1 MFCEN
6 CGKKINTGTAFCPHC
21 GNSIGKNSSDANIEV
36 QVTPSKTSA
45 SHINNANSSS
55 EKSWWY
61 RLFQV
66 IYFIIFSITVL
77 AILAGA
83 YSVVP
88 KQVID
93 DEQTIINCTN
103 GKSYNLSKSYI
114 YLTQEPNPFVDTEIS
129 SLCSYGNTYA
139 GNTNTNNYTLN
150 ITYKTQGNWDTVVD
164 IGLFGLAV
172 AIFILYLIR
181 CAFKYIFLELS
192 FSPN

>member
-6 CGKKINTGTAFCPHC
+6 CGKKINIGTAFCPHC
-21 GNSIGKNSSDANIEV
+21 GNSMGSSSNSS
-36 QVTPSKTSA
+36 
-45 SHINNANSSS
+45 SHYGEKKSS

-83 YSVVP
+83 YSAVP
-88 KQVID
+88 KQVIND
-93 DEQTIINCTN
+93 DQTIINCSN

-114 YLTQEPNPFVDTEIS
+114 YLTQEPDSFADTEIS

-139 GNTNTNNYTLN
+139 GNTNTSNYTLN
-150 ITYKTQGNWDTVVD
+150 VTYKTQGNWDTVVD

-181 CAFKYIFLELS
+181 CAFKYIFLGTKF
-192 FSPN
+192 FS